1 MKGVWDTLRRCHD
14 DVTEEDCF
22 EYWWED
28 WVGENNCCN
37 CGKGTVEIKLHTE
50 YPILGWKEGGVVGK
64 EGDEIRSS
72 VRITF
77 PYFECPECGLSYTNW
92 MHEEIDQ
99 ESREKHDS
107 LWNTRSSEHAI
118 ATWNATQENIKKKAK
133 KLKT

>member
-14 DVTEEDCF
+14 DASEEDCF
-22 EYWWED
+22 NNWWDD

-77 PYFECPECGLSYTNW
+77 PYFECPECGLSYANW
-92 MHEEIDQ
+92 IHEE
-99 ESREKHDS
+99 K
-107 LWNTRSSEHAI
+107 LTRIVVRVERDTIQGGTHHCHM
-118 ATWNATQENIKKKAK
+118 ER
-133 KLKT
+133 

>member
-14 DVTEEDCF
+14 DASDEDCF
-22 EYWWED
+22 NNWWDD

-64 EGDEIRSS
+64 EGDEIRST

-77 PYFECPECGLSYTNW
+77 PYFECPECGFSYTNW
-92 MHEEIDQ
+92 IHEEIDN
-99 ESREKHDS
+99 ESRVRHDPKFREWMKLS
-107 LWNTRSSEHAI
+107 AEERYGT
-118 ATWNATQENIKKKAK
+118 KKKD
-133 KLKT
+133 T